1 MYQFLITEKRIKEDM
16 EGKTESFSNIENI
29 IDETKRCIAL
39 LLINK
44 WSAPIIGV
52 EEYSADILTHKR
64 KSFVFVKAISTQ
76 SEKYEKLGFKYTPPN
91 VLVELP
97 NGRRVNL
104 FGFHKDYGFISSE
117 IKAELYKNPIGII
130 SEHETSLSNY
140 AVQVYYD
147 NVELNE
153 AMKSFNLSR
162 ARYEET
168 KKILAEK
175 EKQQKLEEEMAY
187 KAKKERQI
195 LSDNL
200 NDSVHDMFRKM

>member
-1 MYQFLITEKRIKEDM
+1 MYQFLIAEKRIKEDM

-52 EEYSADILTHKR
+52 EEYSADISTHKR
-64 KSFVFVKAISTQ
+64 RSFVFVKAISTQ

-91 VLVELP
+91 VLVELS

-175 EKQQKLEEEMAY
+175 EEQKRLEEEMAY
-187 KAKKERQI
+187 KAKKERQA
-195 LSDNL
+195 LSDSL
-200 NDSVHDMFRKM
+200 NDSVYDMFRKM

>member
-117 IKAELYKNPIGII
+117 IKAELYKNPIGMV
-130 SEHETSLSNY
+130 SEYETSLSNY

-147 NVELNE
+147 NIELND
-153 AMKSFNLSR
+153 AMRDFNTSR
-162 ARYEET
+162 ARYEESQ
-168 KKILAEK
+168 KIIAEEK
-175 EKQQKLEEEMAY
+175 KQQRLKEEEAY
-187 KAKKERQI
+187 RLKKERQA
-195 LSDNL
+195 LSDSL
-200 NDSVHDMFRKM
+200 NGSVYDMFRKM